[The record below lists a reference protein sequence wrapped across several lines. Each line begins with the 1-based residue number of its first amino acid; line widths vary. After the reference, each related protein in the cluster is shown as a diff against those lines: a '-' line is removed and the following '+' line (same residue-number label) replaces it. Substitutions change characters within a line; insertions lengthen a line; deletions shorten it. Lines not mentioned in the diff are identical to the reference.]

1 MTCLS
6 PGWQPH
12 LKGHPKAKLEFF
24 RDCRIRD
31 LQVILGHDPRLW
43 PPAV

>member
-12 LKGHPKAKLEFF
+12 LKGHTKAKRKVFVA
-24 RDCRIRD
+24 CRIMD
-31 LQVILGHDPRLW
+31 LEVILGHDPRLLLLQ
-43 PPAV
+43 